1 MSGIVWKRVE
11 DSPPQRVSEG
21 ISVCPLWQGESSAKA
36 MVVEIA
42 PGAKWDGIDSHNET
56 SEEVFVISGVFND
69 GVRDYPAGT
78 FIHHPVGSSHIPQS
92 ATGCKLFIFYPEITN
107 KDNQEA

>member
-1 MSGIVWKRVE
+1 MNEIVWKSLE
-11 DSPPQRVSEG
+11 NSSPQSVSAG
-21 ISVCPLWQGESSAKA
+21 IFVRQLWQGNADAQA

-42 PGAKWDGIDSHNET
+42 PGAQWEGIDAHEDN
-56 SEEVFVISGVFND
+56 SEEVFVLSGIFND

-92 ATGCKLFIFYPEITN
+92 RTGCTLFIFYPAKN
-107 KDNQEA
+107 S

>member
-1 MSGIVWKRVE
+1 MAEIVWKNAA
-11 DSPPQRVSEG
+11 DSPSQKVSEG
-21 ISVCPLWQGESSAKA
+21 ISVCPLWQGEASAQA

-42 PGAKWDGIDSHNET
+42 PGAKWEGIDSHDDN

-92 ATGCKLFIFYPEITN
+92 ATGCKLFIFNPA
-107 KDNQEA
+107 KPM